1 MKITVYSTPHC
12 PYCIMVKDFLKEK
25 NIVFYDLNV
34 AENQEAADMM
44 VLKSG
49 QLGVPVI
56 VVEKDGGGEEI
67 IIGFDRDK
75 LLSILDINN

>member
-34 AENQEAADMM
+34 AENQEAADIM

>member
-34 AENQEAADMM
+34 AENQEAADTM

>member
-1 MKITVYSTPHC
+1 
-12 PYCIMVKDFLKEK
+12 MVKDFLKEK

-34 AENQEAADMM
+34 AENQEAADIM